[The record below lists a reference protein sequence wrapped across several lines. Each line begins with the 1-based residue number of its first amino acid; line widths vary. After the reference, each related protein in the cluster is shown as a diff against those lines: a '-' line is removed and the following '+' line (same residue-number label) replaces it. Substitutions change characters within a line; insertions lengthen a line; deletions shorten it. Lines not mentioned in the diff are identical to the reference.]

1 MSREGG
7 VPGLRAAQARIC
19 AEQADAPIAEGAG
32 IAAIL
37 ATENGDAVAAE
48 ADSS

>member
-1 MSREGG
+1 
-7 VPGLRAAQARIC
+7 VATAAQARIC
-19 AEQADAPIAEGAG
+19 TEQADAPIAEGAG

-37 ATENGDAVAAE
+37 ATESGDAVAAE